1 MSSEVREWLSKTARD
16 DIFYI
21 AYNQAYDFA
30 IKNAEKI
37 KNEPS
42 DQFFRKMI
50 TICNEEGKS
59 KKVKHPKTFDKAYQ
73 QALRKIEFE
82 LLKHFLNKEEDADD
96 DV

>member
-1 MSSEVREWLSKTARD
+1 MSGEVREWLSKTARD

-30 IKNAEKI
+30 IKKAEMI
-37 KNEPS
+37 KNNPS
-42 DQFFRKMI
+42 DQFFREMI
-50 TICNEEGKS
+50 AICNEESKS